1 MKEVWD
7 AYDKNFNILNVELT
21 RGDTL
26 KEGYYHLVTEI
37 IVKHID
43 GTYLLM
49 QRDYNKNLGGKW
61 ELTAGGSAL
70 KGESPIECAKREL
83 YEETGIKS
91 HKLIEV
97 KRIVH
102 EKHQTLY
109 VEYYCLTDCDKKDIV
124 LQDGETIDY
133 KWIGENILFSLD
145 KEFLASDRAL
155 PILAELR
162 RNQLR

>member
-7 AYDKNFNILNVELT
+7 AYDKDFNKLNVDIV
-21 RGDTL
+21 RGDTF
-26 KEGYYHLVTEI
+26 KEGQYHLVSEI
-37 IVKHID
+37 VVKHID

-49 QRDYNKNLGGKW
+49 QRHYNKNLGGKW

-91 HKLIEV
+91 YKILEV
-97 KRIVH
+97 KRIVQK
-102 EKHQTLY
+102 KHQTLY
-109 VEYYCLTDCDKKDIV
+109 VEYYCLTDCDKNDIV

-133 KWIGENILFSLD
+133 KWVDENTLFNLD
-145 KEFLASDRAL
+145 KDFLASDRAL
-155 PILAELR
+155 PVLLQSFKSTIK
-162 RNQLR
+162 

>member
-7 AYDKNFNILNVELT
+7 AYDKDFNKLNVDIV
-21 RGDTL
+21 RGDTF
-26 KEGYYHLVTEI
+26 KEGQYHLVSEI
-37 IVKHID
+37 VVKHID

-49 QRDYNKNLGGKW
+49 QRHYNKNLGGKW

-91 HKLIEV
+91 YKIIEV

-102 EKHQTLY
+102 KKHQTLY
-109 VEYYCLTDCDKKDIV
+109 VEYYCLTDCDKNDIV

-133 KWIGENILFSLD
+133 KWVDENTLFNLD
-145 KEFLASDRAL
+145 KDFLASDRAL
-155 PILAELR
+155 PVRLQSFKSTIK
-162 RNQLR
+162 

>member
-7 AYDKNFNILNVELT
+7 AYDKDFNKLNVDIV
-21 RGDTL
+21 RGDTF
-26 KEGYYHLVTEI
+26 KEGQYHLVSEI
-37 IVKHID
+37 VVKHID

-49 QRDYNKNLGGKW
+49 QRHYNKNLGGKW

-91 HKLIEV
+91 YKIIEV
-97 KRIVH
+97 KRIVYK
-102 EKHQTLY
+102 KHQTLY
-109 VEYYCLTDCDKKDIV
+109 VEYYCLTDCDKNDIV

-133 KWIGENILFSLD
+133 KWVDENTLFNLD
-145 KEFLASDRAL
+145 KDFLASDRAL
-155 PILAELR
+155 PVLLQSFKSTIK
-162 RNQLR
+162 